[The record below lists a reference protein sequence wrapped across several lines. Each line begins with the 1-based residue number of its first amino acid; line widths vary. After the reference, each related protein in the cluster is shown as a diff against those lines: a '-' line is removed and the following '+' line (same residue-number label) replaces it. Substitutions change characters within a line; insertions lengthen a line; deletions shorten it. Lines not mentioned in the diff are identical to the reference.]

1 MIKKSLRQAANHY
14 IQNNHSGCL
23 QDKKQRRY
31 VIYKVIEDLFY
42 IGNVPETWED
52 LSPEHFYKLM
62 TLWKKRKSK
71 SSTIM
76 NHMSIIRK
84 FLITLGCETNTITN
98 QALGLKKQLKHR
110 KQSNI
115 DPSIWRKA
123 QNPIARV
130 LLGLQIHFGLT
141 RSEAMRINPSIHVRA
156 EKLWLTREITFNS
169 RDRVIPILTKE
180 QHLLLNQLKGEK
192 NLIELYGYDAV
203 RLAWQQE
210 LCQLKLP
217 VQKSYRYFYAQQRY
231 EQLKNNL
238 THYKL
243 QLLIMDEMA
252 IKSRTT
258 LWGYLNE

>member
-1 MIKKSLRQAANHY
+1 MRKNTLRKTANQY
-14 IQNNHSGCL
+14 LKMNRTGEFR
-23 QDKKQRRY
+23 DKKQREH
-31 VIYKVIEDLFY
+31 VLHKLIHDLFL
-42 IGNVPETWED
+42 IKNIPPKWEA
-52 LSPEHFYKLM
+52 LTSEHFHQLMKLWRRHQLQP
-62 TLWKKRKSK
+62 T
-71 SSTIM
+71 TIM
-76 NHMSIIRK
+76 KHMTIIRR
-84 FLITLGCETNTITN
+84 FLGSFEYEMTQISN
-98 QALGLKKQLKHR
+98 QALGLKYKKKQPKV
-110 KQSNI
+110 SI
-115 DPSIWRKA
+115 DAISHFKNTI
-123 QNPIARV
+123 NPIARV

-156 EKLWLTREITFNS
+156 EKLWLTREMTFNS

-180 QHLLLNQLKGEK
+180 QRLLLNQMKGEK

-210 LCQLKLP
+210 LRHLKLP
-217 VQKSYRYFYAQQRY
+217 PQKSYRYIYAKQRY
-231 EQLKNNL
+231 EQLKNKL